1 VSQRRSI
8 SFYGVPEKDQMVFRS
23 LLALLD
29 RQVFDSWTFSESD
42 AADLAIVDNDLPASE
57 ALLRRAQSQ
66 VRLISLCSA
75 HAQNGQINFGKPFRA
90 KAIIACLNAS
100 SKILIQMPAA
110 AAKSVTESAESL
122 ARSIVPAP
130 LNNRLPSNPQQA
142 QRPITG
148 PAKSASPTTKSLSA
162 AGEIYLDN
170 RLNPSGQFRLAHWP
184 ELRND
189 QLDEFRI
196 ACFLCANTA
205 TIDTICAHTKSL
217 RKSVVICINAWFTD
231 GVLDYFDPLSYAEAA
246 GASSV
251 QPSALNLAMELR
263 RSFGFGQ

>member
-29 RQVFDSWTFSESD
+29 RQVFDSWTFSESEK
-42 AADLAIVDNDLPASE
+42 ADLAIVDNDLPASE
-57 ALLRRAQSQ
+57 TLVRRAHSQ
-66 VRLISLCSA
+66 VRLLSFCSA

-90 KAIIACLNAS
+90 KAIIACLNAA
-100 SKILIQMPAA
+100 SKMLAQMPAIPTKTA
-110 AAKSVTESAESL
+110 TELTGSF
-122 ARSIVPAP
+122 ARSIALEPK
-130 LNNRLPSNPQQA
+130 NNSALSHPQLL

-148 PAKSASPTTKSLSA
+148 PAKSTLPAIKSAGS

-170 RLNPSGQFRLAHWP
+170 RLNPSGQFRLAQWP

-217 RKSVVICINAWFTD
+217 RKSAVMCINAWFTE

-246 GASSV
+246 GTNSV
-251 QPSALNLAMELR
+251 QPKALNLAIELR